1 MIDESNVMC
10 KLLGDR
16 RLSSEVVRL
25 YKYQSLDGER
35 RLAEGEGGEGVIKRL
50 SGAGKDFC
58 ILLHILQ

>member
-1 MIDESNVMC
+1 MC

-35 RLAEGEGGEGVIKRL
+35 RLAEGEGGEGGEGVIKRL